1 MKKYIPENPLIMF
14 WKKKNKKLNP
24 QNKNFDME
32 FVLDYAVKTD
42 TGSLRDNNE
51 DAVKCINFNNEKKG
65 FLAIV
70 ADGMGGH
77 KSGEV
82 ASQMAVDILPVFY
95 FESKGKNPDIL
106 NEAFQKTNMEILKK
120 SHSNSIYSG
129 MGTTCTALV
138 VAKNKIYYAHVGD
151 SRLYLFRDNDLIQ
164 LSKDQTLVQKMID
177 EGTLTKSEAIN
188 YPQKNIIWQA
198 MGTTRSLDV
207 QVNKNPLTLKEHDR
221 LLLCSDGLTDLVSDM
236 EIKQILQLNSLNM
249 VTNCLV
255 ALAKDKGGYDNIST
269 ILIEVNKYKRE
280 FEKRDTREF

>member
-1 MKKYIPENPLIMF
+1 MF
-14 WKKKNKKLNP
+14 WKKKNKNLNP

-42 TGSLRDNNE
+42 TGSVRDNNE
-51 DAVKCINFNNEKKG
+51 DAVKCINFNDEEKG

-82 ASQMAVDILPVFY
+82 ASQMAVDILPDFY

-129 MGTTCTALV
+129 MGTTCTAAIV
-138 VAKNKIYYAHVGD
+138 IKNKLHFAHVGD
-151 SRLYLFRDNDLIQ
+151 SRLYLFRDKKLIQ
-164 LSKDQTLVQKMID
+164 LSKDQTLMQKMID
-177 EGTLTKSEAIN
+177 EGTLTKKDAIN

-198 MGTTRSLDV
+198 MGTTKSLDV
-207 QVNKNPLTLKEHDR
+207 QINKSPLILKEQDK

-249 VTNCLV
+249 VTNCLI

-269 ILIEVNKYKRE
+269 ILIEINKYKRE